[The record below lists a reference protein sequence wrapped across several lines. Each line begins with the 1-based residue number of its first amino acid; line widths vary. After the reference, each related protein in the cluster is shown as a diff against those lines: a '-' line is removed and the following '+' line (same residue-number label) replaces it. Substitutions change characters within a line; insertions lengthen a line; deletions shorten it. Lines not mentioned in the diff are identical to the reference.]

1 MTTTAL
7 KEDFT
12 PRTQQEWMALQKKT
26 ERQLNTI
33 SFFGLAAG
41 AFALAP
47 IAGPTMLGV
56 ATVGAGVYWTCKVL
70 QNHKLATE
78 NLNLFHAFKKEN
90 SVHTMHYKALTEVQN
105 MINDEKST
113 IGKILFNI
121 KKLRSIETSQENTL
135 KLK

>member
-1 MTTTAL
+1 MTTTTL
-7 KEDFT
+7 NEDFT
-12 PRTQQEWMALQKKT
+12 PRTQQEWNALQKKT

-33 SFFGLAAG
+33 SFFALAAG
-41 AFALAP
+41 AFGLAP

-90 SVHTMHYKALTEVQN
+90 SVHTNHYKALTQIQN
-105 MINDEKST
+105 VINDEKST
-113 IGKILFNI
+113 FSSILFNI
-121 KKLRSIETSQENTL
+121 KKLRKVETSQENTL

>member
-1 MTTTAL
+1 MSATQL
-7 KEDFT
+7 NNDFT
-12 PRTQQEWMALQKKT
+12 PRTQQEWNALQKKT
-26 ERQLNTI
+26 ERQLNTL

-41 AFALAP
+41 AFGLAP
-47 IAGPTMLGV
+47 IVGPTLLSV

-90 SVHTMHYKALTEVQN
+90 SVHTEHYKSLTKIQN
-105 MINDEKST
+105 VINDEKST
-113 IGKILFNI
+113 FGSILFNI
-121 KKLRSIETSQENTL
+121 KKLRKVEASQENTL